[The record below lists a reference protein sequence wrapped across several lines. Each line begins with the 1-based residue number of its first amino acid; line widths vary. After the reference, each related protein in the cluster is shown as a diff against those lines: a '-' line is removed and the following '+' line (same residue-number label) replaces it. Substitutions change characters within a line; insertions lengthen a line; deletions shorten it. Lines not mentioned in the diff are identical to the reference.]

1 MNYTFNESVI
11 LFGGNS
17 EERLVSMASAQN
29 ISGQL
34 PEAALWFLAKDGRVY
49 LLTKEEVA
57 GHKDAFTVE
66 FISKSPVKYQSLG
79 DGMKDLKGKVVI
91 MGLHGT
97 EGEDGQLQKQ
107 FEEAGIKFTGT
118 GSKASAVAFDK
129 VATKELARKNKLPVV
144 EELVVKKF
152 GPSEISEVRTFMET
166 HRKIVLKPNANGSS
180 VGLFILSSMDELNVA
195 LEKLKTSTDSYLAE
209 PFITGREMTVGVRQK
224 SDGSISP
231 LPCSEIRVIKGR
243 QFDYKGKYLG
253 SGVEELTP
261 APINS
266 EEKRVCQELALKM
279 HKALGC
285 RGYTRTDMILTEKG
299 PILLETNTLPGLSKA
314 SFIPQQ
320 LVANGENL
328 RDFFLEQINLP

>member
-1 MNYTFNESVI
+1 MNYTFKDCVI
-11 LFGGNS
+11 LFGGSS

-29 ISGQL
+29 ISGQI
-34 PEAALWFLAKDGRVY
+34 PEAMLWFMAKDGRIY
-49 LLTKEEVA
+49 HPTKEELS

-66 FISKSPVKYQSLG
+66 FIPKSEMKYLSLAVAI
-79 DGMKDLKGKVVI
+79 KDLKGKVVI

-97 EGEDGQLQKQ
+97 EGEDGQIQKQ

-118 GSKASAVAFDK
+118 GSSASAIAFDK
-129 VATKELARKNKLPVV
+129 VATKVLARKNKLPVV
-144 EELVVKKF
+144 EELVVNHF
-152 GPSEISEVRTFMET
+152 GAFEISHIKSFMET
-166 HRKIVLKPNANGSS
+166 HKKIVLKPNANGSS
-180 VGLFILSSMDELNVA
+180 VGLFILSSSSELETA
-195 LEKLKTSTDSYLAE
+195 LEKLKNSNDSYLAE

-224 SDGSISP
+224 PDGTMSP

-261 APINS
+261 APINA
-266 EEKRVCQELALKM
+266 EENRLCQDLALKM
-279 HKALGC
+279 HQILGC

-328 RDFFLEQINLP
+328 RDFFQEQINLK